1 MPCAYLVIEFNEIA
15 RSTKMK
21 SISKFFFAGLLASTA
36 PLVNAAPIFSISGEG
51 LAAAQAAE
59 TGFLNFLNAGYLT
72 EDFDSGYVVGAQS
85 MTINSLAGVG
95 SFTMDLA
102 GTGGACD
109 NPGYDCN
116 DGVAVLD
123 SDESPFGGRFDV
135 SPKNWLDSMDAQ
147 ELTYAATAGYT
158 SVGFFMTDPNDAGGR
173 FSIGGSSYSFGDIFG
188 SGLGN
193 GKVFYVTLYDETG
206 IEDLTIV
213 TNNGSD
219 GYGIDNVT
227 IGTVPEPGTVAL
239 LGMGLLGLVV
249 ARRRA
254 KA

>member
-1 MPCAYLVIEFNEIA
+1 
-15 RSTKMK
+15 MK
-21 SISKFFFAGLLASTA
+21 AISKFFVAGLLASS
-36 PLVNAAPIFSISGEG
+36 VSIVSAAPIFNVSSEG
-51 LAAAQAAE
+51 LPAAQAAE
-59 TGFLNFLNAGYLT
+59 TAFQNSLNAGYLT
-72 EDFDSGYVVGAQS
+72 EDFDVGYAVGAQS

-109 NPGYDCN
+109 NAGYDCN

-123 SDESPFGGRFDV
+123 SASSPFGGRFDV

-147 ELTYAATAGYT
+147 ELTYSATAGYT

-173 FSIGGSSYSFGDIFG
+173 FSIAGLSYSFGDIFG
-188 SGLGN
+188 SALGN
-193 GKVFYVTLYDETG
+193 GKVFYVTLFDETG
-206 IEDLTIV
+206 IKDLTIV
-213 TNNGSD
+213 TNDGND

-249 ARRRA
+249 ARRRT